1 MANVKAVIIRRNS
14 SPKVRIITTPKSVNL
29 RQEGL
34 RASDNME
41 MLLSAE
47 HAVEQGDEIY
57 YIQDV
62 LDVDNLRGVWNF
74 YGGFRDESGFEHD
87 DMYTA
92 PYTMPACVHSV
103 VSSDSDIDWRHKG
116 YYKFKIVTNSN
127 DGIKIEKKFKNNN
140 TDAATKVPV
149 IDMSGDFDMIFEFKT
164 NSSSDGQT
172 LFDNYDHAT
181 SSGKGLKIVI
191 NSSSTNITITADDGT
206 TETVMVAGSI
216 TTNGVVTFVRIRRK
230 AGVFKLYLDGV
241 EKSLT
246 NNTNA
251 GNFNSNQ
258 DIHFFKEYNES
269 TSAYIANT
277 GWNGV
282 PIQFRLYNVAL
293 PDDEVKKLRVSK
305 PVNTTMKFGGRIW
318 KLENT
323 GSSKKLVCSS
333 HAKELL
339 GSQITSS
346 TFAALPVSVIS
357 GGGARKNNRYY
368 ETSGGR
374 PDMEEIIKDILKYVD
389 GGVYSYFSEHPSTS
403 FQGDFFAEGSLLDIL
418 KVMLTID
425 PQDHMFVVT
434 ARKILFI
441 SLEVSA
447 NQIIS
452 NQNYDIV
459 DSGKD
464 DTSTTN
470 SMYTSGR
477 KRMYGYT
484 KTFNNISTSANTW
497 TTAQAFLAQDSFTP
511 VVERISKVTR
521 DGTEIYQDGRNNHT
535 YLHTGDT
542 TVNTFRLLD
551 DNTIQFYSTDASSH
565 TYIIYYE
572 YTYTYDPTAT
582 YSLAF
587 ATTQHREDSTSITNN
602 GLYHR
607 NFHIPQLT
615 SGLDVTTFN
624 TKYIASFKDIHTRQ
638 RAISGSLINSLTVGQ
653 KVRYTR
659 YDKQT
664 DAWITV
670 EKVVRSIEYSYPQTM
685 TTIELGEYMF
695 SGFDVEKQTIDSVRA
710 LDSSTSVSRY

>member
-14 SPKVRIITTPKSVNL
+14 SPKVRIITTPKAANL

-87 DMYTA
+87 DVYTA
-92 PYTMPACVHSV
+92 PYTMPACVDDV

-346 TFAALPVSVIS
+346 TFAALPTSVIS

-368 ETSGGR
+368 ETGSGR

-484 KTFNNISTSANTW
+484 KTFNNISTSSNTW
-497 TTAQAFLAQDSFTP
+497 TTAQVFLAQDSFTP